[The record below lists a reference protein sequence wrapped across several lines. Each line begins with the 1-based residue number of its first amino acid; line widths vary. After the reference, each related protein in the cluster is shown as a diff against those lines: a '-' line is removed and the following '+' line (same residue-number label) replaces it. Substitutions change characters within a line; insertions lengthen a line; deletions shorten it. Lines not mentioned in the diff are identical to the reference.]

1 MVTVTR
7 YGTRTIPDRC
17 KKVKNGK
24 KDMSNKLKLR
34 GHMKAFMSWP
44 LILCALLVV
53 LNILVYITDVKAGIV
68 VSVGILIYIG
78 IAVVVL
84 RCHKPFVV
92 NDLIAFA
99 NQYDTLEKRILE
111 ELALPYAIMD
121 MNGRLIWSN
130 KVFAELTGK
139 DQFYRKNIS
148 SIFPDVTPDKL
159 PSAGKKEI
167 SEISTQVGDRIYRLS
182 MQRVSMGEVI
192 ANSELFEKVDKSPD
206 LIAMYMY
213 DDTELTEYIQ
223 KNEDNKLVVA
233 LAYLDNYEEALESVE
248 DVRRSLLIALIDR
261 KITKYFSN
269 FDGLV
274 KKLEK
279 DKYFLIM
286 RQSSLETLKEQRFHI
301 LDEVKTV
308 NIGNEMAIT
317 LSIGI
322 GLNAANYLQ
331 NYEYSRIAIEM
342 ALGRGGDQVVIKNG
356 NNITYYGGK
365 TQQVE
370 KTTRVKARVKAQA
383 LKEFM
388 STKERVVVMGHK
400 ITDVDA
406 LGAAIGIY
414 RAGRTLGKTVNIVVN
429 DPTTSIRPL
438 MAGYM
443 NNPDY
448 EPSMFVNSAQAKEL
462 VDNNTVVVVVDTNK
476 PSYTECQDLLYM
488 TKTVVVLDHHRR
500 GSEVIEN
507 AVLSY
512 VEPYASSAC
521 EMVAEILQ
529 YFSDDLRIRNM
540 EADCLYA
547 GIMIDTNN
555 FTTRAGVRTFEAAA
569 FLRRSGA
576 DVTRVRK
583 LLRDNLESYK
593 ARAEAVRTASIYRN
607 YFAIARCPS
616 EGVDSPTVVGAQAA
630 NELLNIAGVKASFVL
645 TQYNDEVYISARAID
660 EINVQVMM
668 EKMGGGG
675 HMNIAGAQVKASPD
689 EVERMLKEIID
700 QEYQEENVK

>member
-1 MVTVTR
+1 
-7 YGTRTIPDRC
+7 
-17 KKVKNGK
+17 
-24 KDMSNKLKLR
+24 
-34 GHMKAFMSWP
+34 MKAFMSWP
-44 LILCALLVV
+44 LILTGLLVV
-53 LNILVYITDVKAGIV
+53 TNILVYFTSIKAGIIL
-68 VSVGILIYIG
+68 SVTLIIYVG
-78 IAVVVL
+78 MALLVL
-84 RCHKPFVV
+84 RCHRPFII

-99 NQYDTLEKRILE
+99 NRYDVLEKRILE

-121 MNGRLIWSN
+121 TNGRMIWSN
-130 KVFAELTGK
+130 KVFSELTGK
-139 DQFYRKNIS
+139 DQFYKKNIS
-148 SIFPDVTPDKL
+148 SIFPDITADKL
-159 PSAGKKEI
+159 PALDQKDP
-167 SEISTQVGDRIYRLS
+167 SEMNTQVGERIYRIS
-182 MQRVSMGEVI
+182 MQRVSLGEVVS
-192 ANSELFEKVDKSPD
+192 NSEIFETVTKDID
-206 LIAMYMY
+206 LIALYMY
-213 DDTELTEYIQ
+213 DDTQLKEYIQ

-286 RQSSLETLKEQRFHI
+286 RQSSLEALKEQRFHI

-322 GLNAANYLQ
+322 GLNAANYIQ

-365 TQQVE
+365 TQQME

-388 STKERVVVMGHK
+388 STKDRVVVMGHK

-414 RAGRTLGKTVNIVVN
+414 RAGKTLGKTVNIVVN

-438 MAGYM
+438 MQGYM
-443 NNPDY
+443 NNSEY
-448 EPSMFVNSAQAKEL
+448 EPSMFITSDQARDL

-529 YFSDDLRIRNM
+529 YFSDDLRIRSM

-583 LLRDNLESYK
+583 MLRDNLESYQ
-593 ARAEAVRTASIYRN
+593 ARAEAVRTAHIYRDC
-607 YFAIARCPS
+607 FAIARCPS

-645 TQYNDEVYISARAID
+645 TQYNNEVYISARAID
-660 EINVQVMM
+660 EVNVQVMM

-689 EVERMLKEIID
+689 EVEKMLKDIID
-700 QEYQEENVK
+700 KEYQEESVK

>member
-1 MVTVTR
+1 
-7 YGTRTIPDRC
+7 
-17 KKVKNGK
+17 
-24 KDMSNKLKLR
+24 MSDKLKLK
-34 GHMKAFMSWP
+34 GHMKAFMRWP
-44 LILCALLVV
+44 LILSVLLIVLNLLVY
-53 LNILVYITDVKAGIV
+53 YISIKAGIV
-68 VSVGILIYIG
+68 VSVGILIYVG

-84 RCHKPFVV
+84 RCHRPFIV
-92 NDLIAFA
+92 NGLIAFA

-121 MNGRLIWSN
+121 MNGKMIWSN

-139 DQFYRKNIS
+139 DQFYKKNIS
-148 SIFPDVTPDKL
+148 SIFPDVTADKL
-159 PSAGKKEI
+159 PVSEKKEM
-167 SEISTQVGDRIYRLS
+167 SEVCTQFGEKVYRIS
-182 MQRVSMGEVI
+182 MQRVSLGEVV
-192 ANSELFEKVDKSPD
+192 ARSELFEKTDRKVS
-206 LIAMYMY
+206 LIAMYLY
-213 DDTELTEYIQ
+213 DDTELKEYIK
-223 KNEDNKLVVA
+223 KNEDDKLVVA

-286 RQSSLETLKEQRFHI
+286 RQSSLEALKEQRFHI
-301 LDEVKTV
+301 LEEVKTV

-317 LSIGI
+317 LSIGV
-322 GLNAANYLQ
+322 GLNASTYIQ

-388 STKERVVVMGHK
+388 STKDRVVVMGHK

-414 RAGRTLGKTVNIVVN
+414 RAGKTIGKTVNIVVN
-429 DPTTSIRPL
+429 DPTVSIRPL
-438 MAGYM
+438 MAGFM
-443 NNPDY
+443 NNSDY
-448 EPSMFVNSAQAKEL
+448 DPSMFVNSAQAKEF

-476 PSYTECQDLLYM
+476 PSYTECEELLHM
-488 TKTVVVLDHHRR
+488 TKTIVVLDHHRR
-500 GSEVIEN
+500 GSEVIDN

-540 EADCLYA
+540 EADCIYA

-583 LLRDNLESYK
+583 MLRDNLESYQ
-593 ARAEAVRTASIYRN
+593 ARAEAVRTAHIYRDC
-607 YFAIARCPS
+607 FAIARCPS
-616 EGVDSPTVVGAQAA
+616 ERLYSPTVVGAQAA

-645 TQYNDEVYISARAID
+645 TEYNNEVYISARAID
-660 EINVQVMM
+660 EVNVQVMM

-675 HMNIAGAQVKASPD
+675 HMNIAGAQVKATPD
-689 EVERMLKEIID
+689 EVEKMLKDIID
-700 QEYQEENVK
+700 EDYQEEKAK

>member
-1 MVTVTR
+1 MN
-7 YGTRTIPDRC
+7 D
-17 KKVKNGK
+17 KVK
-24 KDMSNKLKLR
+24 LK
-34 GHMKAFMSWP
+34 GHIRWLTRWP
-44 LILCALLVV
+44 FYLSVLLVIV
-53 LNILVYITDVKAGIV
+53 NVMIYPISVKAGLLVSAGLLLYIGM
-68 VSVGILIYIG
+68 SVGFC
-78 IAVVVL
+78 VWN
-84 RCHKPFVV
+84 KPRIM
-92 NDLIAFA
+92 NELLAFA
-99 NQYDTLEKRILE
+99 NQYDTLEKRIIE
-111 ELALPYAIMD
+111 ELAIPYAIMD
-121 MNGRLIWSN
+121 TSGKMIWSN
-130 KVFAELTGK
+130 RIFASLTGK
-139 DQFYRKNIS
+139 DQFYKKNIS
-148 SIFPDVTPDKL
+148 TVFPDITADKL
-159 PSAGKKEI
+159 PTSGEKSSTEVSARFN
-167 SEISTQVGDRIYRLS
+167 DRIYRIS
-182 MQRVSMGEVI
+182 MQKVTLGELVSSSDMLKIE
-192 ANSELFEKVDKSPD
+192 NSNMS
-206 LIAMYMY
+206 LIAMYLY
-213 DDTELTEYIQ
+213 DDTELKEYIQ
-223 KNEDNKLVVA
+223 KNEDNKIVVA
-233 LAYLDNYEEALESVE
+233 LAYLDNYEEALETVE

-286 RQSSLETLKEQRFHI
+286 RQSSLEALKEQRFHI

-308 NIGNEMAIT
+308 NIGNENAVT

-322 GLNAANYLQ
+322 GINAGTYMQ
-331 NYEYSRIAIEM
+331 SYEYARIAIEM

-356 NNITYYGGK
+356 NNITYFGGK
-365 TQQVE
+365 AQQME

-388 STKERVVVMGHK
+388 STKDRVVVMGHK

-414 RAGRTLGKTVNIVVN
+414 RAGKTLGKPVHIVVN

-443 NNPDY
+443 GNPDY
-448 EPSMFVNSAQAKEL
+448 EPSMFVDSEQARNL

-476 PSYTECQDLLYM
+476 PSYTECQNLLYL
-488 TKTVVVLDHHRR
+488 TRTIVVLDHHRR
-500 GSEVIEN
+500 GNEVIDN

-512 VEPYASSAC
+512 VEPYASSTC

-529 YFSDDLRIRNM
+529 YFSDDLRLRNI
-540 EADCLYA
+540 EADCIYA

-583 LLRDNLESYK
+583 MLRDNIDSYK
-593 ARAEAVRTASIYRN
+593 ARAEAVSTAEIYNN

-616 EGVDSPTVVGAQAA
+616 EGLESPTVVGAQAA

-645 TQYNDEVYISARAID
+645 TEYNNEVYISARAID

-668 EKMGGGG
+668 ERMGGGG
-675 HMNIAGAQVKASPD
+675 HMNIAGAQVKAP
-689 EVERMLKEIID
+689 VEETEKMLKEVID
-700 QEYQEENVK
+700 QFNEN

>member
-1 MVTVTR
+1 M
-7 YGTRTIPDRC
+7 
-17 KKVKNGK
+17 KVMNKNF
-24 KDMSNKLKLR
+24 KLR
-34 GHMKAFMSWP
+34 GHLKHLTRWP
-44 LILCALLVV
+44 LYLTVLLIALNVLVYMIDCKAGLVV
-53 LNILVYITDVKAGIV
+53 TLGTLIYAVCA
-68 VSVGILIYIG
+68 VGILLYH
-78 IAVVVL
+78 
-84 RCHKPFVV
+84 RPQMF

-99 NQYDTLEKRILE
+99 SQYEVLEKRVLE
-111 ELALPYAIMD
+111 DLALPYAVMD
-121 MNGRLIWSN
+121 IEGRMIWSN
-130 KVFAELTGK
+130 KEFSELTGK
-139 DQFYRKNIS
+139 DQYYRKNVNT
-148 SIFPDVTPDKL
+148 IFADVTPDKL
-159 PSAGKKEI
+159 PVSEEQDI
-167 SEISTQVGDRIYRLS
+167 SEISTQVGDRIYRIS
-182 MQRVSMGEVI
+182 MQRIRLGEDMVHAKI
-192 ANSELFEKVDKSPD
+192 LEDLPETTS
-206 LIAMYMY
+206 LIAMYLY
-213 DDTELTEYIQ
+213 DETELREYMQ
-223 KNEDNKLVVA
+223 ANEDNKLVLA

-269 FDGLV
+269 YDGLV

-286 RQSSLETLKEQRFHI
+286 RQSSLEALKAQKFHI

-308 NIGNEMAIT
+308 NIGNEMTVT

-331 NYEYSRIAIEM
+331 NYEYCRIAIEM

-356 NNITYYGGK
+356 DNITYFGGK
-365 TQQVE
+365 SQQME

-414 RAGRTLGKTVNIVVN
+414 RAGKTLGKPVHIVVN
-429 DPTTSIRPL
+429 DPSTSIRPL
-438 MAGYM
+438 IAGYL
-443 NNPDY
+443 NNPEY
-448 EPSMFVNSAQAKEL
+448 EPSMFIDREQAMEL
-462 VDNNTVVVVVDTNK
+462 VDDNTVVVVVDTNK

-500 GSEVIEN
+500 GNEIIEN

-512 VEPYASSAC
+512 VEPYASSTC

-529 YFSDDLRIRNM
+529 YFSDDLRLRNI
-540 EADCLYA
+540 EADCIYA
-547 GIMIDTNN
+547 GIIIDTNN
-555 FTTRAGVRTFEAAA
+555 FITRAGVRTFEAAA

-576 DVTRVRK
+576 DMTRVRK
-583 LLRDNLESYK
+583 MLRDNFDSYK
-593 ARAEAVRTASIYRN
+593 AKAEAVRSAEIYREC
-607 YFAIARCPS
+607 FAIAVCPS
-616 EGVDSPTVVGAQAA
+616 EGLESPTVVGAQAA

-645 TQYNDEVYISARAID
+645 TTYNREVYISARAID
-660 EINVQVMM
+660 EINVQLMM

-675 HMNIAGAQVKASPD
+675 HINIAGAQVKESI
-689 EVERMLKEIID
+689 ENVKEMLKGIID
-700 QEYQEENVK
+700 EMYQEEDSLK

>member
-1 MVTVTR
+1 M
-7 YGTRTIPDRC
+7 
-17 KKVKNGK
+17 KNGK
-24 KDMSNKLKLR
+24 KNMNDKLKLK
-34 GHMKAFMSWP
+34 GHMKAFMRWP
-44 LILCALLVV
+44 LILSALLIV
-53 LNILVYITDVKAGIV
+53 LNILVYCVSVKAGLV
-68 VSVGILIYIG
+68 VSAGVLIYVG

-84 RCHKPFVV
+84 RCHRPFIV
-92 NDLIAFA
+92 NELIAFA
-99 NQYDTLEKRILE
+99 NQYDSLEKRILE

-121 MNGRLIWSN
+121 MNGRMIWSN

-139 DQFYRKNIS
+139 DQFYKKNIS
-148 SIFPDVTPDKL
+148 TIFPDVTADKL
-159 PSAGKKEI
+159 PVADKKEI
-167 SEISTQVGDRIYRLS
+167 SEISTQFGEKIYRVS
-182 MQRVSMGEVI
+182 MQRVELGEIV
-192 ANSELFEKVDKSPD
+192 AGSETLENTDKNVS

-213 DDTELTEYIQ
+213 DDTELKEYIK

-274 KKLEK
+274 KKIEK

-286 RQSSLETLKEQRFHI
+286 RQSSLDTLKEQRFHI

-317 LSIGI
+317 LSIGV
-322 GLNAANYLQ
+322 GLNAATYIK

-365 TQQVE
+365 TQQME
-370 KTTRVKARVKAQA
+370 KATRVKARVKAQA

-388 STKERVVVMGHK
+388 STKDRVVVMGHK

-406 LGAAIGIY
+406 LGAGIGIY
-414 RAGRTLGKTVNIVVN
+414 RAGKTLGKPVHIVVN
-429 DPTTSIRPL
+429 DPTKSIRPL
-438 MAGYM
+438 IAEYT
-443 NNPDY
+443 NNSEY
-448 EPSMFVNSAQAKEL
+448 EPSMFVDSAQAKDL
-462 VDNNTVVVVVDTNK
+462 IDNNTVVVVVDTNR
-476 PSYTECQDLLYM
+476 PSYTECEELLYM

-529 YFSDDLRIRNM
+529 YFSDDLRIRNI

-547 GIMIDTNN
+547 GIVIDTNN

-583 LLRDNLESYK
+583 LLRDDLKSYQ
-593 ARAEAVRTASIYRN
+593 ARADAVRTAHIYRN
-607 YFAIARCPS
+607 CFAISTCPS
-616 EGVDSPTVVGAQAA
+616 ENLDSPTVVGAQAA

-645 TQYNDEVYISARAID
+645 TQYNNEIYISARAID

-689 EVERMLKEIID
+689 EVERMLKDIID
-700 QEYQEENVK
+700 QEYQEENIK

>member
-1 MVTVTR
+1 
-7 YGTRTIPDRC
+7 
-17 KKVKNGK
+17 
-24 KDMSNKLKLR
+24 MSDKLKLK
-34 GHMKAFMSWP
+34 GHMKAFMRWP
-44 LILCALLVV
+44 LILSVLLIVLNLLVY
-53 LNILVYITDVKAGIV
+53 YISIKAGIV
-68 VSVGILIYIG
+68 VSVGILIYVG

-84 RCHKPFVV
+84 RCHRPFIV
-92 NDLIAFA
+92 NGLIAFA

-121 MNGRLIWSN
+121 MNGKMIWSN
-130 KVFAELTGK
+130 KVFVELTGK
-139 DQFYRKNIS
+139 DQFYKKNIS
-148 SIFPDVTPDKL
+148 SIFPDVTADKL
-159 PSAGKKEI
+159 PVSEKKEM
-167 SEISTQVGDRIYRLS
+167 SEVCTQFGEKVYRIS
-182 MQRVSMGEVI
+182 MQRVSLEEVV
-192 ANSELFEKVDKSPD
+192 ARSELFEKTDRKVS
-206 LIAMYMY
+206 LIAMYLY
-213 DDTELTEYIQ
+213 DDTELKEYIK
-223 KNEDNKLVVA
+223 KNEDDKLVVA

-286 RQSSLETLKEQRFHI
+286 RQSSLEALKEQRFHI
-301 LDEVKTV
+301 LEEVKTV

-317 LSIGI
+317 LSIGV
-322 GLNAANYLQ
+322 GLNASTYIQ

-388 STKERVVVMGHK
+388 STKDRVVVMGHK

-414 RAGRTLGKTVNIVVN
+414 RAGKTIGKTVNIVVN
-429 DPTTSIRPL
+429 DPTVSIRPL
-438 MAGYM
+438 MAGFM
-443 NNPDY
+443 NNSDY
-448 EPSMFVNSAQAKEL
+448 DPSMFVNSAQAKEF

-476 PSYTECQDLLYM
+476 PSYTECEDLLHM
-488 TKTVVVLDHHRR
+488 TKTIVVLDHHRR
-500 GSEVIEN
+500 GSEVIDN

-540 EADCLYA
+540 EADCIYA

-583 LLRDNLESYK
+583 MLRDNLESYQ
-593 ARAEAVRTASIYRN
+593 ARAEAVRTAHIYRDC
-607 YFAIARCPS
+607 FAIARCPS
-616 EGVDSPTVVGAQAA
+616 EGLDSPTVVGAQAA

-645 TQYNDEVYISARAID
+645 TEYNNEV
-660 EINVQVMM
+660 
-668 EKMGGGG
+668 
-675 HMNIAGAQVKASPD
+675 
-689 EVERMLKEIID
+689 
-700 QEYQEENVK
+700 

>member
-1 MVTVTR
+1 
-7 YGTRTIPDRC
+7 
-17 KKVKNGK
+17 
-24 KDMSNKLKLR
+24 MSDKLKLK
-34 GHMKAFMSWP
+34 GHMKAFMRWP
-44 LILCALLVV
+44 LILSVLLIVLNLLVY
-53 LNILVYITDVKAGIV
+53 YISIKAGIV
-68 VSVGILIYIG
+68 VSVGILIYVG

-84 RCHKPFVV
+84 RCHRPFIV
-92 NDLIAFA
+92 NGLIAFA

-121 MNGRLIWSN
+121 MNGRMIWSN

-139 DQFYRKNIS
+139 DQFYKKNIS
-148 SIFPDVTPDKL
+148 SIFPDVTADKL
-159 PSAGKKEI
+159 PVSEKKEM
-167 SEISTQVGDRIYRLS
+167 SEVCTQFGEKVYRIS
-182 MQRVSMGEVI
+182 MQRVSLGEVV
-192 ANSELFEKVDKSPD
+192 ARSELFEKTDRKVS
-206 LIAMYMY
+206 LIAMYLY
-213 DDTELTEYIQ
+213 DDTELKEYIK
-223 KNEDNKLVVA
+223 KNEDDKLVVA

-286 RQSSLETLKEQRFHI
+286 RQSSLEALKEQRFHI
-301 LDEVKTV
+301 LEEVKTV

-317 LSIGI
+317 LSIGVV
-322 GLNAANYLQ
+322 LNASTYIQ

-388 STKERVVVMGHK
+388 STKDRVVVMGHK

-414 RAGRTLGKTVNIVVN
+414 RAGKTIGKTVNIVVN
-429 DPTTSIRPL
+429 DPTVSIRPL
-438 MAGYM
+438 MAGFM
-443 NNPDY
+443 NNSDY
-448 EPSMFVNSAQAKEL
+448 DPSMFVNSAQAKEF

-476 PSYTECQDLLYM
+476 PSYTECEELLHM
-488 TKTVVVLDHHRR
+488 TKTIVVLDHHRR
-500 GSEVIEN
+500 GSEVIDN

-540 EADCLYA
+540 EADCIYA

-583 LLRDNLESYK
+583 MLRDNLESYQ
-593 ARAEAVRTASIYRN
+593 ARAEAVRTAHIYRDC
-607 YFAIARCPS
+607 FAIARCPS
-616 EGVDSPTVVGAQAA
+616 EGLDSPTVVGAQAA

-645 TQYNDEVYISARAID
+645 TEYNNEVYISARAID
-660 EINVQVMM
+660 EVNVQVMM

-675 HMNIAGAQVKASPD
+675 HMNIAGAQVKATPD
-689 EVERMLKEIID
+689 EVEKMLKDIID
-700 QEYQEENVK
+700 EDCQEEKAK

>member
-1 MVTVTR
+1 
-7 YGTRTIPDRC
+7 
-17 KKVKNGK
+17 
-24 KDMSNKLKLR
+24 MSNKLKLR

-92 NDLIAFA
+92 YDLIAFA

-286 RQSSLETLKEQRFHI
+286 RQSSLEALKEQRFHI

-438 MAGYM
+438 MAGYI

-448 EPSMFVNSAQAKEL
+448 EPSMFVNSAQAKDL

>member
-1 MVTVTR
+1 
-7 YGTRTIPDRC
+7 
-17 KKVKNGK
+17 
-24 KDMSNKLKLR
+24 MSDKLKLK
-34 GHMKAFMSWP
+34 GHMKAFMRWP
-44 LILCALLVV
+44 LILSALLIV
-53 LNILVYITDVKAGIV
+53 LNIWVYFVSVKAGII
-68 VSVGILIYIG
+68 VSGGILIYVG
-78 IAVVVL
+78 CAVIIL
-84 RCHKPFVV
+84 RCHRPFIV
-92 NDLIAFA
+92 NELIAFA
-99 NQYDTLEKRILE
+99 NQYDSLEKRILE

-121 MNGRLIWSN
+121 MNGRMIWSN

-139 DQFYRKNIS
+139 DQFYKKNVS
-148 SIFPDVTPDKL
+148 TVFPDVTADKL
-159 PSAGKKEI
+159 PVADKKETA
-167 SEISTQVGDRIYRLS
+167 EISTRFGEKTYRIS
-182 MQRVSMGEVI
+182 MQRVSLGEVV
-192 ANSELFEKVDKSPD
+192 AKSEFLENSNRNVS
-206 LIAMYMY
+206 LIAMYLY
-213 DDTELTEYIQ
+213 DDTELKSYIK

-286 RQSSLETLKEQRFHI
+286 RQSSLEALKEQRFHI

-317 LSIGI
+317 LSIGV
-322 GLNAANYLQ
+322 GLNASTYIQ

-365 TQQVE
+365 TQQME
-370 KTTRVKARVKAQA
+370 KNTRVKARVKAQA

-388 STKERVVVMGHK
+388 STKDRVVVMGHK

-406 LGAAIGIY
+406 LGAAIGIF
-414 RAGRTLGKTVNIVVN
+414 RAGKTLGKSVSIVVN
-429 DPTTSIRPL
+429 DPTKSIRPL
-438 MAGYM
+438 IAGYV

-448 EPSMFVNSAQAKEL
+448 EPSMFVDSEQAKDM
-462 VDNNTVVVVVDTNK
+462 VDNNTVVVVVDTNR
-476 PSYTECQDLLYM
+476 PSYTECEELLHM
-488 TKTVVVLDHHRR
+488 TKTIVVLDHHRR

-547 GIMIDTNN
+547 GIMIDTRN
-555 FTTRAGVRTFEAAA
+555 FMNRTGVRTFEAAA
-569 FLRRSGA
+569 FLRRCGA
-576 DVTRVRK
+576 DITRVRK
-583 LLRDNLESYK
+583 MFRDDMESYRAK
-593 ARAEAVRTASIYRN
+593 AEAMRRAEVYREE
-607 YFAIARCPS
+607 YAIAQCP
-616 EGVDSPTVVGAQAA
+616 GDIDSPTVLAAQTA
-630 NELLNIAGVKASFVL
+630 NELLDISGIKASFVL
-645 TQYNDEVYISARAID
+645 TVYEGKIYMSARSIDEV
-660 EINVQVMM
+660 NVQIIA
-668 EKMGGGG
+668 EKLGGGG
-675 HMNIAGAQVKASPD
+675 HINSAGAQFDHTNIEEAVNA
-689 EVERMLKEIID
+689 LKETID
-700 QEYQEENVK
+700 KMIEEGDI

>member
-1 MVTVTR
+1 M
-7 YGTRTIPDRC
+7 
-17 KKVKNGK
+17 KNGK
-24 KDMSNKLKLR
+24 KNMNDKLKLK
-34 GHMKAFMSWP
+34 GHMKAFMRWP
-44 LILCALLVV
+44 LILSALLIV
-53 LNILVYITDVKAGIV
+53 LNILVYCVSVKAGLV
-68 VSVGILIYIG
+68 VSAGVLIYVG

-84 RCHKPFVV
+84 RCHRPFIV
-92 NDLIAFA
+92 NELIAFA
-99 NQYDTLEKRILE
+99 NQYDSLEKRILE

-121 MNGRLIWSN
+121 MNGRMIWSN

-139 DQFYRKNIS
+139 DQFYKKNIS
-148 SIFPDVTPDKL
+148 TIFPDVTADKL
-159 PSAGKKEI
+159 PVADKKEI
-167 SEISTQVGDRIYRLS
+167 SEISTQFGEKIYRVS
-182 MQRVSMGEVI
+182 MQRVELGEIV
-192 ANSELFEKVDKSPD
+192 AGSETLENTDKNVS

-213 DDTELTEYIQ
+213 DDTELKEYIK

-286 RQSSLETLKEQRFHI
+286 RQSSLDTLKEQRFHI

-317 LSIGI
+317 LSIGV
-322 GLNAANYLQ
+322 GLNAATYIQ

-365 TQQVE
+365 TQQME
-370 KTTRVKARVKAQA
+370 KATRVKARVKAQA

-388 STKERVVVMGHK
+388 STKDRVVVMGHK

-406 LGAAIGIY
+406 LGAGIGIY
-414 RAGRTLGKTVNIVVN
+414 RAGKTLGKPVHIVVN
-429 DPTTSIRPL
+429 DPTKSIRPL
-438 MAGYM
+438 IAEYT
-443 NNPDY
+443 NNSEY
-448 EPSMFVNSAQAKEL
+448 EPSMFVDSAQAKDL
-462 VDNNTVVVVVDTNK
+462 IDNNTVVVVVDTNR
-476 PSYTECQDLLYM
+476 PSYTECEELLYM

-512 VEPYASSAC
+512 VEPYASSAR

-529 YFSDDLRIRNM
+529 YFSDDLRIRNI

-547 GIMIDTNN
+547 GIVIDTNN

-583 LLRDNLESYK
+583 LLRDDLKSYQ
-593 ARAEAVRTASIYRN
+593 ARADAVRTAHIYRN
-607 YFAIARCPS
+607 CFAISTCPS
-616 EGVDSPTVVGAQAA
+616 ENLDSPTVVGAQAA

-645 TQYNDEVYISARAID
+645 TQYNNEIYISARAID

-689 EVERMLKEIID
+689 EVERMLKDIID
-700 QEYQEENVK
+700 QEYQEENIK

>member
-1 MVTVTR
+1 
-7 YGTRTIPDRC
+7 
-17 KKVKNGK
+17 
-24 KDMSNKLKLR
+24 
-34 GHMKAFMSWP
+34 MKAFMSWP

-607 YFAIARCPS
+607 
-616 EGVDSPTVVGAQAA
+616 
-630 NELLNIAGVKASFVL
+630 
-645 TQYNDEVYISARAID
+645 
-660 EINVQVMM
+660 
-668 EKMGGGG
+668 
-675 HMNIAGAQVKASPD
+675 
-689 EVERMLKEIID
+689 
-700 QEYQEENVK
+700 

>member
-1 MVTVTR
+1 
-7 YGTRTIPDRC
+7 
-17 KKVKNGK
+17 
-24 KDMSNKLKLR
+24 MSNKLKLR

-512 VEPYASSAC
+512 VEPYASSAR

>member
-1 MVTVTR
+1 M
-7 YGTRTIPDRC
+7 
-17 KKVKNGK
+17 
-24 KDMSNKLKLR
+24 KLR
-34 GHMKAFMSWP
+34 GRLGRFVQWP
-44 LILCALLVV
+44 LYLSILLIFLNVLVYFVSIKGGLVFSLGMLLYVGIAALLFRRNKPKI
-53 LNILVYITDVKAGIV
+53 LNE
-68 VSVGILIYIG
+68 
-78 IAVVVL
+78 
-84 RCHKPFVV
+84 
-92 NDLIAFA
+92 LIAFA
-99 NQYDTLEKRILE
+99 NQYDVLETRILD

-121 MNGRLIWSN
+121 TEGRLIWNN
-130 KVFAELTGK
+130 KIFSELTGK
-139 DQFYRKNIS
+139 DQFYKKNINT
-148 SIFPDVTPDKL
+148 IFADITKENL
-159 PSAGKKEI
+159 PSSEGKDITEV
-167 SEISTQVGDRIYRLS
+167 STQLEDRIYRVS
-182 MQRVSMGEVI
+182 MQRVSLRDMVEKT
-192 ANSELFEKVDKSPD
+192 ELLDGAADSTS
-206 LIAMYMY
+206 LIAMFLY
-213 DDTELTEYIQ
+213 DETELKEYIQ
-223 KNEDNKLVVA
+223 KNEDDKLVVA

-274 KKLEK
+274 RKLEK

-286 RQSSLETLKEQRFHI
+286 RQSSLEALKEQRFHI

-308 NIGNEMAIT
+308 NIGNEMAVT

-322 GLNAANYLQ
+322 GLNGGTYLQ

-356 NNITYYGGK
+356 NSITYFGGK
-365 TQQVE
+365 AQQVE

-388 STKERVVVMGHK
+388 STKDRVVVMGHK

-414 RAGRTLGKTVNIVVN
+414 RAGKTLGKPVHIVVN
-429 DPTTSIRPL
+429 DPSSSIRPL

-448 EPSMFVNSAQAKEL
+448 EPSMFIDGEQAKNL
-462 VDNNTVVVVVDTNK
+462 VDNNTVVIVVDTNK

-488 TKTVVVLDHHRR
+488 TRTIVVLDHHRR
-500 GSEVIEN
+500 GNEVIQN

-512 VEPYASSAC
+512 VEPYASSTC

-529 YFSDDLRIRNM
+529 YFSDDLRLRNI
-540 EADCLYA
+540 EADCIYA
-547 GIMIDTNN
+547 GILIDTNN
-555 FTTRAGVRTFEAAA
+555 FITRAGVRTFEAAA

-576 DVTRVRK
+576 DMTRVRK
-583 LLRDNLESYK
+583 MLRDNIDSYK
-593 ARAEAVRTASIYRN
+593 ARAEAVRTAEIYRD
-607 YFAIARCPS
+607 YFAISRCPS
-616 EGVDSPTVVGAQAA
+616 EGLESPTVVGAQAA

-645 TQYNDEVYISARAID
+645 TTYNHEVYISARAID
-660 EINVQVMM
+660 EVNVQVMM

-675 HMNIAGAQVKASPD
+675 HLNIAGAQVKAGLD
-689 EVERMLKEIID
+689 EVEDMLKAIID
-700 QEYQEENVK
+700 ELYQEGDVSQ

>member
-1 MVTVTR
+1 
-7 YGTRTIPDRC
+7 
-17 KKVKNGK
+17 
-24 KDMSNKLKLR
+24 MSNKLKLR

-370 KTTRVKARVKAQA
+370 KITRVKARVKAQA

>member
-1 MVTVTR
+1 
-7 YGTRTIPDRC
+7 
-17 KKVKNGK
+17 
-24 KDMSNKLKLR
+24 MSNKLKLR

-279 DKYFLIM
+279 DKYFLIT

>member
-1 MVTVTR
+1 MN
-7 YGTRTIPDRC
+7 
-17 KKVKNGK
+17 KNF
-24 KDMSNKLKLR
+24 KLR
-34 GHMKAFMSWP
+34 GHLKHLTRWP
-44 LILCALLVV
+44 LYLTVLLIALNVLVYMIDCKAGLVV
-53 LNILVYITDVKAGIV
+53 TLGTLIYAVCA
-68 VSVGILIYIG
+68 VGILLYH
-78 IAVVVL
+78 
-84 RCHKPFVV
+84 RPQMF

-99 NQYDTLEKRILE
+99 SQYEVLEKRVLE
-111 ELALPYAIMD
+111 DLALPYAVMD
-121 MNGRLIWSN
+121 IEGRMIWSN
-130 KVFAELTGK
+130 KEFSELTGK
-139 DQFYRKNIS
+139 DQYYRKNVNT
-148 SIFPDVTPDKL
+148 IFADVTPDKL
-159 PSAGKKEI
+159 PVSEEQDI
-167 SEISTQVGDRIYRLS
+167 SEISTQVGDRIYRIS
-182 MQRVSMGEVI
+182 MQRIRLGEDMVHAKI
-192 ANSELFEKVDKSPD
+192 LEDLPETTS
-206 LIAMYMY
+206 LIAMYLY
-213 DDTELTEYIQ
+213 DETELREYMQ
-223 KNEDNKLVVA
+223 ANEDNKLVLA

-269 FDGLV
+269 YDGLV

-286 RQSSLETLKEQRFHI
+286 RQSSLEALKAQKFHI

-308 NIGNEMAIT
+308 NIGNEMTVT

-331 NYEYSRIAIEM
+331 NYEYCRIAIEM

-356 NNITYYGGK
+356 DNITYFGGK
-365 TQQVE
+365 SQQME

-414 RAGRTLGKTVNIVVN
+414 RAGKTLGKPVHIVVN
-429 DPTTSIRPL
+429 DPSTSIRPL
-438 MAGYM
+438 IAGYL
-443 NNPDY
+443 NNPEY
-448 EPSMFVNSAQAKEL
+448 ESSMFIDREQAMEL
-462 VDNNTVVVVVDTNK
+462 VDDNTVVVVVDTNK

-500 GSEVIEN
+500 GNEIIEN

-512 VEPYASSAC
+512 VEPYASSTC

-529 YFSDDLRIRNM
+529 YFSDDLRLRNI
-540 EADCLYA
+540 EADCIYA
-547 GIMIDTNN
+547 GIIIDTNN
-555 FTTRAGVRTFEAAA
+555 FITRAGVRTFEAAA

-576 DVTRVRK
+576 DMTRVRK
-583 LLRDNLESYK
+583 MLRDNFDSYK
-593 ARAEAVRTASIYRN
+593 AKAEAVRSAEIYREC
-607 YFAIARCPS
+607 FAIAVCPS
-616 EGVDSPTVVGAQAA
+616 EGLESPTVVGAQAA

-645 TQYNDEVYISARAID
+645 TTYNREVYISARAID
-660 EINVQVMM
+660 EINVQLMM

-675 HMNIAGAQVKASPD
+675 HINIAGAQVKESI
-689 EVERMLKEIID
+689 ENVKEMLKGIID
-700 QEYQEENVK
+700 EMYQEEDSLK

>member
-1 MVTVTR
+1 
-7 YGTRTIPDRC
+7 
-17 KKVKNGK
+17 
-24 KDMSNKLKLR
+24 MSDKLKLK
-34 GHMKAFMSWP
+34 GHMKAFMRWP
-44 LILCALLVV
+44 LILSVLLIVLNLLVY
-53 LNILVYITDVKAGIV
+53 YISIKAGIV
-68 VSVGILIYIG
+68 VSVGILIYVG

-84 RCHKPFVV
+84 RCHRPFIV
-92 NDLIAFA
+92 NGLIAFA

-121 MNGRLIWSN
+121 MNGKMIWSN

-139 DQFYRKNIS
+139 DQFYKKNIS
-148 SIFPDVTPDKL
+148 SIFPDVTADKL
-159 PSAGKKEI
+159 PVSEKKEM
-167 SEISTQVGDRIYRLS
+167 SEVCTQFGEKVYRIS
-182 MQRVSMGEVI
+182 MQRVSLEEVV
-192 ANSELFEKVDKSPD
+192 ARSELFEKTDRKVS
-206 LIAMYMY
+206 LIAMYLY
-213 DDTELTEYIQ
+213 DDTELKEYIK
-223 KNEDNKLVVA
+223 KNEDDKLVVA

-286 RQSSLETLKEQRFHI
+286 RQSSLEALKEQRFHI
-301 LDEVKTV
+301 LEEVKTV

-317 LSIGI
+317 LSIGV
-322 GLNAANYLQ
+322 GLNASTYIQ

-388 STKERVVVMGHK
+388 STKDRVVVMGHK

-414 RAGRTLGKTVNIVVN
+414 RAGKTIGKTVNIVVN
-429 DPTTSIRPL
+429 DPTVSIRPL
-438 MAGYM
+438 MAGFM
-443 NNPDY
+443 NNSDY
-448 EPSMFVNSAQAKEL
+448 DPSMFVNSAQAKEF

-476 PSYTECQDLLYM
+476 PSYTECEDLLHM
-488 TKTVVVLDHHRR
+488 TKTIVVLDHHRR
-500 GSEVIEN
+500 GSEVIDN

-540 EADCLYA
+540 EADCIYA

-583 LLRDNLESYK
+583 MLRDNLESYQ
-593 ARAEAVRTASIYRN
+593 ARAEAVRTAHIYRDC
-607 YFAIARCPS
+607 FAIARCPS
-616 EGVDSPTVVGAQAA
+616 EGLDSPTVVGAQAA

-645 TQYNDEVYISARAID
+645 TEYNNEVYISARAID
-660 EINVQVMM
+660 EVNVQVMM

-675 HMNIAGAQVKASPD
+675 HMNIAGAQVKATPD
-689 EVERMLKEIID
+689 EPLEKKDRS
-700 QEYQEENVK
+700 

>member
-1 MVTVTR
+1 M
-7 YGTRTIPDRC
+7 
-17 KKVKNGK
+17 KNGK
-24 KDMSNKLKLR
+24 KNMNDKLKLK
-34 GHMKAFMSWP
+34 GHMKAFMRWP
-44 LILCALLVV
+44 LILSALLIV
-53 LNILVYITDVKAGIV
+53 LNILVYCVSVKAGLV
-68 VSVGILIYIG
+68 VSAGVLIYVG

-84 RCHKPFVV
+84 RCHRPFIV
-92 NDLIAFA
+92 NELIAFA
-99 NQYDTLEKRILE
+99 NQYDSLEKRILE

-121 MNGRLIWSN
+121 MNGRMIWSN

-139 DQFYRKNIS
+139 DQFYKKNIS
-148 SIFPDVTPDKL
+148 TIFPDVTADKL
-159 PSAGKKEI
+159 PVADKKEI
-167 SEISTQVGDRIYRLS
+167 SEISTQFGEKIYRVS
-182 MQRVSMGEVI
+182 MQRVELGEIV
-192 ANSELFEKVDKSPD
+192 AGSETLENTDKNVS

-213 DDTELTEYIQ
+213 DDTELKEYIK

-286 RQSSLETLKEQRFHI
+286 RQSSLDTLKEQRFHI

-317 LSIGI
+317 LSIGV
-322 GLNAANYLQ
+322 GLNAATYIQ

-365 TQQVE
+365 TQQME
-370 KTTRVKARVKAQA
+370 KATRVKARVKAQA

-388 STKERVVVMGHK
+388 STKDRVVVMGHK

-406 LGAAIGIY
+406 LGAGIGIY
-414 RAGRTLGKTVNIVVN
+414 RAGKTLGKPVHIVVN
-429 DPTTSIRPL
+429 DPTKSIRPL
-438 MAGYM
+438 IAEYT
-443 NNPDY
+443 NNSDY
-448 EPSMFVNSAQAKEL
+448 EPSMFVDSAQAKDL
-462 VDNNTVVVVVDTNK
+462 IDNNTVVVVVDTNR
-476 PSYTECQDLLYM
+476 PSYTECEELLYM

-521 EMVAEILQ
+521 EIVAEILQ
-529 YFSDDLRIRNM
+529 YFSDDLRIRSI

-547 GIMIDTNN
+547 GIVIDTNN

-583 LLRDNLESYK
+583 LLRDDLKSYQ
-593 ARAEAVRTASIYRN
+593 ARADAVRTAHIYRN
-607 YFAIARCPS
+607 CFAISTCPS
-616 EGVDSPTVVGAQAA
+616 ENLDSPTVVGAQAA

-645 TQYNDEVYISARAID
+645 TQYNNEIYISARAID

-689 EVERMLKEIID
+689 EVERMLKDIID
-700 QEYQEENVK
+700 QEYQEENIK

>member
-1 MVTVTR
+1 
-7 YGTRTIPDRC
+7 
-17 KKVKNGK
+17 
-24 KDMSNKLKLR
+24 MSDKLKLK
-34 GHMKAFMSWP
+34 GHMKAFMRWP
-44 LILCALLVV
+44 LILSVLLIVLNLLVY
-53 LNILVYITDVKAGIV
+53 YISIKAGIV
-68 VSVGILIYIG
+68 VSVGILIYVG

-84 RCHKPFVV
+84 RCHRPFIV
-92 NDLIAFA
+92 NGLIAFA

-121 MNGRLIWSN
+121 MNGKMIWSN

-139 DQFYRKNIS
+139 DQFYKKNIS
-148 SIFPDVTPDKL
+148 SIFPDVTADKL
-159 PSAGKKEI
+159 PVSEKKEM
-167 SEISTQVGDRIYRLS
+167 SEVCTQFGEKVYRIS
-182 MQRVSMGEVI
+182 MQRVSLEEVV
-192 ANSELFEKVDKSPD
+192 ARSELFEKTDRKVS
-206 LIAMYMY
+206 LIAMYLY
-213 DDTELTEYIQ
+213 DDTELKEYIK
-223 KNEDNKLVVA
+223 KNEDDKLVVA

-286 RQSSLETLKEQRFHI
+286 RQSSLEALKEQRFHI
-301 LDEVKTV
+301 LEEVKTV

-317 LSIGI
+317 LSIGV
-322 GLNAANYLQ
+322 GLNASTYIQ

-365 TQQVE
+365 RQQVE

-388 STKERVVVMGHK
+388 STKDRVVVMGHK

-414 RAGRTLGKTVNIVVN
+414 RAGKTIGKTVNIVVN
-429 DPTTSIRPL
+429 DPTVSIRPL
-438 MAGYM
+438 MAGFM
-443 NNPDY
+443 NNSDY
-448 EPSMFVNSAQAKEL
+448 DPSMFVNSAQAKEF

-476 PSYTECQDLLYM
+476 PSYTECEDLLHM
-488 TKTVVVLDHHRR
+488 TKTIVVLDHHRR
-500 GSEVIEN
+500 GSEVIDN

-540 EADCLYA
+540 EADCIYA

-583 LLRDNLESYK
+583 MLRDNLESYQ
-593 ARAEAVRTASIYRN
+593 ARAEAVRTAHIYRDC
-607 YFAIARCPS
+607 FAIARCPS
-616 EGVDSPTVVGAQAA
+616 EGLDSPTVVGAQAA

-645 TQYNDEVYISARAID
+645 TEYNNEVYISARAID
-660 EINVQVMM
+660 EVNVQVMM

-675 HMNIAGAQVKASPD
+675 HMNIAGAQVKATPD
-689 EVERMLKEIID
+689 EVEKMLKDIID
-700 QEYQEENVK
+700 EDYQEEKAK